1 MFAKKLLSIVGLL
14 FIGSRITSVNATG
27 IDSCSTA
34 SVTITGC
41 DPQVGPATGACI
53 DGNKIYTYA
62 EDTKST
68 CYVSVES
75 PLAAGVHVLTVSGAT
90 VTDVELSAV
99 DSTADTNYLLYICDD
114 SKCDITNGFV
124 KGKND
129 AYIKIIS
136 GETAGEDAS
145 TSLDDSDKADCTPGT
160 IFKGKDEDSAI
171 KFCIAAGQGEAL
183 AANAAAT
190 KNYIVTKSEPL
201 TDDDTDAK
209 TNMVVQVSDKAFVLN
224 TIYTDDEYCVYG
236 TNEIQNRIANF
247 CEGTILDNMYTCENG
262 LCFKRDSPITAGNY
276 IVKSGTDFNLYK
288 CETDTGSTT
297 VTCNVDNG
305 AEDNGILLVKEESN
319 TKEYTFQKVY
329 ATSLLSTADLATDS
343 LFIYDCVAGACKPA
357 EALIR
362 AGTTTATAYCDGTD
376 KCATGTETITL
387 AKIGAISYDTKFIM
401 TPTGSTAVDIESGK
415 SYAYVGTDS
424 AFAVIK
430 NVGNVIVA
438 KAQILDDTIY
448 VNNEDNTLATSDE
461 YTACGNTI
469 KQYTSVDTITNT
481 ATAGEDCVPPAVEC
495 ELSATGDENE
505 HCVEGYYLKST
516 DDGNNKDKLVKTD
529 EETGTLYY
537 CEGTKKACTSELS
550 SGFKPGFYK
559 NVDVIS
565 RETVQYI
572 KCPTLDSCTAVA
584 VTDNACS
591 DAKVGGLIISEGETP
606 KFSICIDDA
615 SNAVELSDG
624 EVKVFIS
631 IDTTTDKGADAFG
644 TKTANSFVLLDIGV
658 NCLKNDSDELPYRYS
673 GPNQVLVR
681 RTDNARGDIC
691 KNQGA
696 MKEFKKGDDHIY
708 TN

>member
-14 FIGSRITSVNATG
+14 FIGSRITSVNAEG
-27 IDSCSTA
+27 IESCGTA
-34 SVTITGC
+34 GVTITGC
-41 DPQVGPATGACI
+41 EAQTGTATGVCI

-68 CYVSVES
+68 CYVSES
-75 PLAAGVHVLTVSGAT
+75 SLASGVHVLTVEEAT
-90 VTDVELSAV
+90 VTDVEFSAV
-99 DSTADTNYLLYICDD
+99 DTTANTNYLLYICDD

-145 TSLDDSDKADCTPGT
+145 TSLDASDKADCTPGT
-160 IFKGKDEDSAI
+160 IFKDKDEDSAI
-171 KFCIAAGQGEAL
+171 KFCIAAGHGEAL

-201 TDDDTDAK
+201 TDDTEAK
-209 TNMVVQVSDKAFVLN
+209 TDMVVQFSDKAFVLN

-262 LCFKRDSPITAGNY
+262 LCSKRDSPITAGNY

-329 ATSLLSTADLATDS
+329 ATSILSTVDLTTDS
-343 LFIYDCVAGACKPA
+343 LFIYDCVDGTCKPT

-362 AGTTTATAYCDGTD
+362 AGAVPATAYCGGTD
-376 KCATGTETITL
+376 KCAITGTETITITN
-387 AKIGAISYDTKFIM
+387 IGAISYESNFIM
-401 TPTGSTAVDIESGK
+401 TPTQGNAVNIDSGK
-415 SYAYVGTDS
+415 SYAYAGTEN

-430 NVGNVIVA
+430 NVGDVIVA
-438 KAQILDDTIY
+438 KAQILGETIY
-448 VNNEDNTLATSDE
+448 VNEDGTLATDAE
-461 YTACGNTI
+461 YTACGSTI
-469 KQYTSVDTITNT
+469 KQYTSVDTTTNT
-481 ATAGEDCVPPAVEC
+481 ATAGADCEPPAVEC
-495 ELSATGDENE
+495 ELSANGDENE

-516 DDGNNKDKLVKTD
+516 ATGNNNGLLVKTG
-529 EETGTLYY
+529 EETGTLYH
-537 CEGTKKACTSELS
+537 CNGAKQVCTIVNDSE
-550 SGFKPGFYK
+550 FKPGFYK

-572 KCPTLDSCTAVA
+572 KCPTLATCTAVA
-584 VTDNACS
+584 VTDNTCN

-631 IDTTTDKGADAFG
+631 IDTEDGKGADAFG

-681 RTDNARGDIC
+681 RTDNVRGDIC
-691 KNQGA
+691 EYQNT
-696 MKEFKKGDDHIY
+696 MKEFKKGVDNIY